1 MKWVVYIGLCV
12 VLGVTLGFLLRPLSL
27 MWWVIDLPAVFI
39 IQYFIFKDYEPK
51 EKKEP
56 LLKGI
61 DDIKG
66 KPIKGI
72 DYE

>member
-1 MKWVVYIGLCV
+1 MGLCGLFGG
-12 VLGVTLGFLLRPLSL
+12 VLALLITLFT
-27 MWWVIDLPAVFI
+27 WQYWVINISGVFLI
-39 IQYFIFKDYEPK
+39 HYFVYKKREPK

-56 LLKGI
+56 LLRGI

-72 DYE
+72 DY